1 MDLPCS
7 DSDREICFSKLLF
20 KLLRAFLVGAIHSS
34 DVDKQKPTNMAL
46 DSEHEP
52 LIGDNP
58 KLQSYYLSLESRVGY
73 RLLLGGTRHF
83 GFYERDTYWPFPF
96 SRGLRFM

>member
-1 MDLPCS
+1 
-7 DSDREICFSKLLF
+7 
-20 KLLRAFLVGAIHSS
+20 
-34 DVDKQKPTNMAL
+34 MAL